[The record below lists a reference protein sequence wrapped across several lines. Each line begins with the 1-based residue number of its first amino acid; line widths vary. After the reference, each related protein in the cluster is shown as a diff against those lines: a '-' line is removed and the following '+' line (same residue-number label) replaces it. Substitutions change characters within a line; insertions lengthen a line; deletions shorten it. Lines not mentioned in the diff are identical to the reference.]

1 MDDEPG
7 THVIGQDGRVY
18 VLRVW
23 YEPHDAALGP
33 QTRHWR
39 ASLREGTHGERRH
52 FATVDECIEHLYGEL
67 VRR

>member
-1 MDDEPG
+1 MEEETG
-7 THVIGQDGRVY
+7 AQLIGIDGRVY

-23 YEPHDAALGP
+23 YEGQAPT
-33 QTRHWR
+33 QHWR

-52 FATVDECIEHLYGEL
+52 FASIDDCIEHLYGEL